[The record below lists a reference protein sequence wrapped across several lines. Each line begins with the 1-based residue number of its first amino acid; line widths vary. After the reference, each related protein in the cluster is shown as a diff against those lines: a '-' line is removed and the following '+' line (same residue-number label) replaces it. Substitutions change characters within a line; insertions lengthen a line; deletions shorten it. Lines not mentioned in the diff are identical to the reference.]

1 MNDIGKS
8 KNKIAAA
15 KIVKKKLCVEF
26 FFRFV
31 PVG

>member
-8 KNKIAAA
+8 KNKIAIA

-26 FFRFV
+26 FFV
-31 PVG
+31 LYL